1 MTSVIE
7 NVGFWAL
14 NITLLVVGF
23 GLIISGIFG
32 VGSGLWG
39 KNKEYTKAVIGLLI
53 GILGGFLGWWGA
65 SNVLEFFKS
74 NGQDIPL

>member
-7 NVGFWAL
+7 NVGFWFL
-14 NITLLVVGF
+14 NIALLVVGF

-32 VGSGLWG
+32 IGSGLWG
-39 KNKEYTKAVIGLLI
+39 KNKEYGKAVIGLLI

-65 SNVLEFFKS
+65 SNVLQFFKS